1 MRGSISAVL
10 SSFRESLKN
19 RGRRC
24 ENITHDSRVMIA
36 SRPEKCPDTL
46 LNLSADKSGSPAQ
59 HNCDHITEGISLEE
73 QNDATVVDNTNID
86 RTLRINVNVNDTNLI
101 LHPANYRVPQRTKNL
116 PANDELDSLGEQIK
130 IQKQNDDMDNERM
143 HSIQTAINNLEYK
156 MASMQSAI
164 KDLSTGRKL
173 VKSTRK

>member
-1 MRGSISAVL
+1 MCGSISEVL

-19 RGRRC
+19 RGC
-24 ENITHDSRVMIA
+24 ICKNITHDSRVRIA
-36 SRPEKCPDTL
+36 SQLETCPDTL

-59 HNCDHITEGISLEE
+59 HNCDDIPESISLEE

-86 RTLRINVNVNDTNLI
+86 RNLRINVNVNDTNLI

-116 PANDELDSLGEQIK
+116 PANDELNSLREQIK

-156 MASMQSAI
+156 MASMQSAF